1 MEDGRDAGYGTR
13 AALVGSILGIVP
25 AVGLGFL
32 RFTLAAEELEAFPQ
46 LAGHIAFTLVYL
58 APYALV
64 LMARAAPNP
73 GVRGG
78 LLLALGLLSLAA
90 SFSAFSLATLVFLP
104 ATVVIW
110 FAAFR
115 SLTGARNIWATA
127 LPACASGLLIAAAVG
142 FAFYTLLSWARTP
155 SHGAGRRPGDP
166 MDSPAGRSTPV
177 TGIPANSGLPQ
188 AAAPA
193 VPFAPGNI
201 TADREAFTS
210 MGVLAA
216 GSLIMLPAARFRRA
230 DPRVP

>member
-110 FAAFR
+110 FAALR
-115 SLTGARNIWATA
+115 SLTGARNLWATA

-142 FAFYTLLSWARTP
+142 FAFYTLLLGQDAEPRCWAETRGP
-155 SHGAGRRPGDP
+155 DGQSRWEVHPGHGNPGEFRITTSGGTSRAFCTGEHHRR
-166 MDSPAGRSTPV
+166 
-177 TGIPANSGLPQ
+177 
-188 AAAPA
+188 
-193 VPFAPGNI
+193 
-201 TADREAFTS
+201 
-210 MGVLAA
+210 
-216 GSLIMLPAARFRRA
+216 
-230 DPRVP
+230 